1 MDWCGNNRRELV
13 DIIEIPN
20 TQVNILK
27 INALKIKA
35 NIIGKSL
42 YPFCTSMNHMAQ
54 FHMFLFLSEDNGFR
68 ALLISYL

>member
-13 DIIEIPN
+13 DMIEIPN

-35 NIIGKSL
+35 NIIGKKSISL
-42 YPFCTSMNHMAQ
+42 LYFNETY
-54 FHMFLFLSEDNGFR
+54 GTV
-68 ALLISYL
+68 